1 MLQAIIFDMD
11 GVIIDSH
18 PVHREA
24 WQKFLRTLGRHVP
37 ETDLDCILEGWRRED
52 ILRHFLGDLSEAQIV
67 EYGNRK
73 DEFFQRVGVPI
84 KPVSG
89 LCEFLDH
96 LQRLGIRK
104 AVATSASDKR
114 TRFTLDQLQLTRHF
128 AAIVTAKDVLR
139 GKPDP
144 AIYHLAA
151 QQVGVCPEHVA
162 VIEDSVSGV
171 RAAKSAGMKCL
182 GIASNSRC
190 EVLRQAGAD
199 NVIPDF
205 VGLTLECL
213 ELLVT
218 PSTANHKSENDG
230 RTVGTMKASVPQ

>member
-18 PVHREA
+18 PFHRQA
-24 WQKFLRTLGRHVP
+24 WQKFLLTLGKHVS

-52 ILRHFLGDLSEAQIV
+52 ILHHFLGDLTKAQIV

-73 DEFFQRVGVPI
+73 DEFFQQVGVPMTL
-84 KPVSG
+84 VSG

-96 LQRLGIRK
+96 LELMGIPK
-104 AVATSASDKR
+104 AVATSASERR

-128 AAIVTAKDVLR
+128 AAIVTANDVVK

-151 QQVGVCPEHVA
+151 EQMDVLPENVV

-182 GIASNSRC
+182 GIASDSRC
-190 EVLRQAGAD
+190 EVLRQAGAS
-199 NVIPDF
+199 NVIQDF
-205 VGLTLECL
+205 VGLTLDRL
-213 ELLVT
+213 ELLFMP
-218 PSTANHKSENDG
+218 PSADHNPERQACLSAIEQ
-230 RTVGTMKASVPQ
+230 RFP

>member
-24 WQKFLRTLGRHVP
+24 WQKFLLTLGKRVS

-52 ILRHFLGDLSEAQIV
+52 ILRHFLGDLTNAQVV

-73 DEFFQRVGVPI
+73 DQFFQQVGVPI

-96 LQRLGIRK
+96 LEQLGIPK
-104 AVATSASDKR
+104 AVATSASERR
-114 TRFTLDQLQLTRHF
+114 TRFTLDRLQLTRHF
-128 AAIVTAKDVLR
+128 AAIVTANDVLN

-151 QQVGVCPEHVA
+151 EQMGVRPENVV

-171 RAAKSAGMKCL
+171 RAAKSAGMECL
-182 GIASNSRC
+182 ALASDSRC
-190 EVLRQAGAD
+190 EVLRRAGAN
-199 NVIPDF
+199 NVIQDF
-205 VGLTLECL
+205 VGLTLDRL
-213 ELLVT
+213 KVLVLSHDSDDLR
-218 PSTANHKSENDG
+218 PLA
-230 RTVGTMKASVPQ
+230 TMKK

>member
-18 PVHREA
+18 PAHRQA
-24 WQKFLRTLGRHVP
+24 WQKFLLTLGKNVS

-52 ILRHFLGDLSEAQIV
+52 ILRHFLGDLTQAQVV

-73 DEFFQRVGVPI
+73 DEFFQQAGVPI

-89 LCEFLDH
+89 LCEFLNH
-96 LQRLGIRK
+96 PALLSIPK
-104 AVATSASDKR
+104 AVATSASERR
-114 TRFTLDQLQLTRHF
+114 TRFTLDRLQLTQHF
-128 AAIVTAKDVLR
+128 AAIVTANDVVN

-151 QQVGVCPEHVA
+151 EQMGVSAKHIV

-171 RAAKSAGMKCL
+171 RAAKAAGMKCL
-182 GIASNSRC
+182 AIARNSRC
-190 EVLRQAGAD
+190 EVLLRAGAD
-199 NVIPDF
+199 NVVPDF
-205 VGLTLECL
+205 VGLTLDRLKLLMMPPRVDHKLEDPSMLEC
-213 ELLVT
+213 
-218 PSTANHKSENDG
+218 N
-230 RTVGTMKASVPQ
+230 

>member
-18 PVHREA
+18 PVHRLA
-24 WQKFLRTLGRHVP
+24 WQQFLLTLGKHVS
-37 ETDLDCILEGWRRED
+37 EMDLDCILEGWRRED
-52 ILRHFLGDLSEAQIV
+52 ILRHFLGDLTKAQIV

-73 DEFFQRVGVPI
+73 DEFFQQVGVPI

-96 LQRLGIRK
+96 LERRGIIR
-104 AVATSASDKR
+104 AVATSASERR

-128 AAIVTAKDVLR
+128 AAIVTAKDVLK

-151 QQVGVCPEHVA
+151 KQMSVHPQNIV

-171 RAAKSAGMKCL
+171 KAARAAGMKCL
-182 GIASNSRC
+182 GIASDSRC
-190 EVLRQAGAD
+190 DLLRQAGAG
-199 NVIPDF
+199 NIVPDF
-205 VGLTLECL
+205 VGLTLDRL
-213 ELLVT
+213 KLLVM
-218 PSTANHKSENDG
+218 PSKAGRKSGDLRTLTTAKSS
-230 RTVGTMKASVPQ
+230 ALL

>member
-18 PVHREA
+18 PVHRQA
-24 WQKFLRTLGRHVP
+24 WQKFLLTLGKHVSDA
-37 ETDLDCILEGWRRED
+37 DLDCILEGWRREE
-52 ILRHFLGDLSEAQIV
+52 ILHHFLGDLTKAQVV

-73 DEFFQRVGVPI
+73 DEFFQEVGVPI
-84 KPVSG
+84 KLVSG

-96 LQRLGIRK
+96 LELLGIPK
-104 AVATSASDKR
+104 AVATSASERR
-114 TRFTLDQLQLTRHF
+114 TRFTLNRLQLTRHF
-128 AAIVTAKDVLR
+128 AAIVTANDVLK

-151 QQVGVCPEHVA
+151 KQMEVLPEHVV

-171 RAAKSAGMKCL
+171 KAAKSAGMKCL
-182 GIASNSRC
+182 GIANDSRC
-190 EVLRQAGAD
+190 EVLRQAGAN

-205 VGLTLECL
+205 VGLTLDRL
-213 ELLVT
+213 ELLMM
-218 PSTANHKSENDG
+218 PSRADHKSED
-230 RTVGTMKASVPQ
+230 RSVLECN

>member
-18 PVHREA
+18 PAHRQA
-24 WQKFLRTLGRHVP
+24 WQKFLLTLGKRVS

-52 ILRHFLGDLSEAQIV
+52 ILRHFLGDLTKAQVV

-73 DEFFQRVGVPI
+73 DEFFQQAGVPI

-89 LCEFLDH
+89 LCEFLNH
-96 LQRLGIRK
+96 LEVLSIPK
-104 AVATSASDKR
+104 AVATSASERR
-114 TRFTLDQLQLTRHF
+114 TRFTLDRLQLTRYF
-128 AAIVTAKDVLR
+128 AAIVTAKDVLN

-151 QQVGVCPEHVA
+151 EQMGVSARHIV

-182 GIASNSRC
+182 AIASDSRC
-190 EVLRQAGAD
+190 DVLLRAGAD
-199 NVIPDF
+199 NVIQDF
-205 VGLTLECL
+205 VGLTLDRL
-213 ELLVT
+213 KLLVMSSRGDRK
-218 PSTANHKSENDG
+218 PEEV
-230 RTVGTMKASVPQ
+230 RV

>member
-18 PVHREA
+18 PVHRQA
-24 WQKFLRTLGRHVP
+24 WQRFLLTLGKQVS

-52 ILRHFLGDLSEAQIV
+52 ILRHFLGDLSKAQIA

-73 DEFFQRVGVPI
+73 DHFFQQVGVPV
-84 KPVSG
+84 KPVPG

-96 LQRLGIRK
+96 LERLGIRR
-104 AVATSASDKR
+104 AVATSASERR
-114 TRFTLDQLQLTRHF
+114 TRFTLDRLQLTRHF
-128 AAIVTAKDVLR
+128 AAIVTANDVPK

-144 AIYHLAA
+144 AIYFLAA
-151 QQVGVCPEHVA
+151 EQMGVSPKNVV

-182 GIASNSRC
+182 AIATNSRC
-190 EVLRQAGAD
+190 EVLRQAGAN

-205 VGLTLECL
+205 VGLTLNRL
-213 ELLVT
+213 KRLVT
-218 PSTANHKSENDG
+218 PSKTDQKLEEPAVSECN
-230 RTVGTMKASVPQ
+230 

>member
-18 PVHREA
+18 PVHRQA
-24 WQKFLRTLGRHVP
+24 WQQFLLTLGKHVS

-52 ILRHFLGDLSEAQIV
+52 ILRHFLGDLTQTQVV

-73 DEFFQRVGVPI
+73 DEFFQQVGVPI

-96 LQRLGIRK
+96 LELLGVPK
-104 AVATSASDKR
+104 AVATSASERR
-114 TRFTLDQLQLTRHF
+114 TRFTLEQLHLTHRF
-128 AAIVTAKDVLR
+128 ASIVTAKDVLR

-144 AIYHLAA
+144 AVYLRAVE
-151 QQVGVCPEHVA
+151 QMQVAPEHTA

-171 RAAKSAGMKCL
+171 KAAKSAGMKCL
-182 GIASNSRC
+182 AIASGPRC
-190 EVLRQAGAD
+190 KVLKQAGAN
-199 NVIPDF
+199 NVVPDF
-205 VGLTLECL
+205 VGLTLDRL
-213 ELLVT
+213 EFLVR
-218 PSTANHKSENDG
+218 SS
-230 RTVGTMKASVPQ
+230 GTDHDLVPQIVLDCS

>member
-18 PVHREA
+18 PVHRQA
-24 WQKFLRTLGRHVP
+24 WQKFLLTLDKHVS
-37 ETDLDCILEGWRRED
+37 EKDLDCILEGWRRED
-52 ILRHFLGDLSEAQIV
+52 ILRHFLGDLTRAQIV
-67 EYGNRK
+67 EYGNQK
-73 DEFFQRVGVPI
+73 DEFFQQVGVPM

-96 LQRLGIRK
+96 LEGLGIPK
-104 AVATSASDKR
+104 AVATSASERR
-114 TRFTLDQLQLTRHF
+114 TQFTLDRLQLTRYF
-128 AAIVTAKDVLR
+128 AAVVTANDVLN

-144 AIYHLAA
+144 AIYLLAA
-151 QQVGVCPEHVA
+151 EQMGVLPKHVV

-182 GIASNSRC
+182 GIANNSRC

-199 NVIPDF
+199 NIIPNF
-205 VGLTLECL
+205 VGLTLDRL
-213 ELLVT
+213 KPLVR
-218 PSTANHKSENDG
+218 PRKADHRSGNRPALA
-230 RTVGTMKASVPQ
+230 TMQE

>member
-18 PVHREA
+18 PFHRQA
-24 WQKFLRTLGRHVP
+24 WQKFLLTLGKHVS

-52 ILRHFLGDLSEAQIV
+52 ILHHFLGDLTKAEVV

-73 DEFFQRVGVPI
+73 DEFFQQVGVPM
-84 KPVSG
+84 KLVSG

-96 LQRLGIRK
+96 LELLGIPK
-104 AVATSASDKR
+104 AVATSASGRR
-114 TRFTLDQLQLTRHF
+114 TRFTLDRLQLTRHF
-128 AAIVTAKDVLR
+128 AAIVTANDVLK

-144 AIYHLAA
+144 AIYRLAA
-151 QQVGVCPEHVA
+151 KQMEVLSEQVV

-182 GIASNSRC
+182 GIATNSRC
-190 EVLRQAGAD
+190 ELLRRAGAD
-199 NVIPDF
+199 DVVPDF
-205 VGLTLECL
+205 VGLTLDRL
-213 ELLVT
+213 ELLIT
-218 PSTANHKSENDG
+218 SSKADHKSKVQSMLECG
-230 RTVGTMKASVPQ
+230 

>member
-18 PVHREA
+18 PVHRQA
-24 WQKFLRTLGRHVP
+24 WQRFLLTLGKQVS
-37 ETDLDCILEGWRRED
+37 EEDLDCILEGWRREE
-52 ILRHFLGDLSEAQIV
+52 ILRHFLGDLTKAQIA

-73 DEFFQRVGVPI
+73 DQFFQQAGVPI
-84 KPVSG
+84 KPVPG

-96 LQRLGIRK
+96 LERLGIRR
-104 AVATSASDKR
+104 AVATSASERR
-114 TRFTLDQLQLTRHF
+114 TRFTLDRLQLTRHF
-128 AAIVTAKDVLR
+128 AAIVTANDVPN

-151 QQVGVCPEHVA
+151 QQMDVSAKNVV

-182 GIASNSRC
+182 AIAINSRC
-190 EVLRQAGAD
+190 EILRQAGAD
-199 NVIPDF
+199 NIIPDF
-205 VGLTLECL
+205 VGLTLDRL
-213 ELLVT
+213 KLLVMPPKAGHT
-218 PSTANHKSENDG
+218 SRDQ
-230 RTVGTMKASVPQ
+230 RTLATMQK

>member
-18 PVHREA
+18 PVHRQA
-24 WQKFLRTLGRHVP
+24 WQKFLLTLGKHVS

-52 ILRHFLGDLSEAQIV
+52 ILRHFLGDLTKAEVV

-73 DEFFQRVGVPI
+73 DQFFQQVGVPI
-84 KPVSG
+84 KPVPG

-96 LQRLGIRK
+96 LEQLGIPK
-104 AVATSASDKR
+104 AVATSASERR
-114 TRFTLDQLQLTRHF
+114 TRFTLDRLQLTRHF
-128 AAIVTAKDVLR
+128 AAIVTANDVLN

-151 QQVGVCPEHVA
+151 EQMGVRPENVV

-182 GIASNSRC
+182 ALAGDSRC
-190 EVLRQAGAD
+190 EVLRRAGA
-199 NVIPDF
+199 NSVIQDF
-205 VGLTLECL
+205 VGLTLGRL
-213 ELLVT
+213 KELVMPLKADHDSGNLR
-218 PSTANHKSENDG
+218 PLA
-230 RTVGTMKASVPQ
+230 TMKK

>member
-18 PVHREA
+18 PVHRQA
-24 WQKFLRTLGRHVP
+24 WQKFLLTLGKHVS
-37 ETDLDCILEGWRRED
+37 EADLDCILEGWRRED
-52 ILRHFLGDLSEAQIV
+52 ILQHFLGDLTKAQVV

-73 DEFFQRVGVPI
+73 DKFFQQVGVPI
-84 KPVSG
+84 KLVSG
-89 LCEFLDH
+89 LREFLDH
-96 LQRLGIRK
+96 LQLLGIPK
-104 AVATSASDKR
+104 AVATSASERR

-128 AAIVTAKDVLR
+128 AAIVTANDVLK

-151 QQVGVCPEHVA
+151 EQMDVPPERIV

-171 RAAKSAGMKCL
+171 RAAKAAGMRCL

-190 EVLRQAGAD
+190 EVLRRAGAS

-205 VGLTLECL
+205 VGLTLNRL

-218 PSTANHKSENDG
+218 PTMANHTSKNQ
-230 RTVGTMKASVPQ
+230 SVLECS

>member
-18 PVHREA
+18 PVHRQA
-24 WQKFLRTLGRHVP
+24 WQNFLLTLGKHVS
-37 ETDLDCILEGWRRED
+37 EADLDCILEGWRRED
-52 ILRHFLGDLSEAQIV
+52 ILHHFLGDLTKSQVV

-73 DEFFQRVGVPI
+73 DEFFQQVGVPI
-84 KPVSG
+84 KLVSG

-96 LQRLGIRK
+96 LQLLGIRK
-104 AVATSASDKR
+104 AVATSASEKR
-114 TRFTLDQLQLTRHF
+114 TRFTLDRLQLTRHF
-128 AAIVTAKDVLR
+128 AAIVTAKDVLK

-144 AIYHLAA
+144 AIYYLAA
-151 QQVGVCPEHVA
+151 EQMEVRPEHVV

-171 RAAKSAGMKCL
+171 KAAKSAGMKCL

-190 EVLRQAGAD
+190 EVLRRAGAN

-205 VGLTLECL
+205 VGLTLERL
-213 ELLVT
+213 ELLMM
-218 PSTANHKSENDG
+218 SSRCDHKPEG
-230 RTVGTMKASVPQ
+230 RSVLECD

>member
-18 PVHREA
+18 PVHRQA
-24 WQKFLRTLGRHVP
+24 WQKFLLTLGKHVS
-37 ETDLDCILEGWRRED
+37 ETDLDCILEGWRREE
-52 ILRHFLGDLSEAQIV
+52 ILRHFLGDLTEAQVV

-73 DEFFQRVGVPI
+73 DRFFQQVGVPI

-96 LQRLGIRK
+96 LQLLGVPK
-104 AVATSASDKR
+104 AVATSASEKR
-114 TRFTLDQLQLTRHF
+114 TRFTLDQLHLTRHF
-128 AAIVTAKDVLR
+128 AAIVTANDVLN

-144 AIYHLAA
+144 AICLLAA
-151 QQVGVCPEHVA
+151 EQMGVPPAHVV

-182 GIASNSRC
+182 AVASNSRW
-190 EVLRQAGAD
+190 EVLQQAGA
-199 NVIPDF
+199 NNIIPDF
-205 VGLTLECL
+205 VGLTLDRL
-213 ELLVT
+213 KLLVM
-218 PSTANHKSENDG
+218 SSGADHKSDHSHAIA
-230 RTVGTMKASVPQ
+230 TMKTSVAL